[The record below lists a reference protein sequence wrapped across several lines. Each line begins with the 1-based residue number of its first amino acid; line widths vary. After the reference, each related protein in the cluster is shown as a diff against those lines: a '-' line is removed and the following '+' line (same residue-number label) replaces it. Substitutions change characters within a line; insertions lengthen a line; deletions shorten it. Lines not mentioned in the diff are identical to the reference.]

1 MKKILIVDDGIE
13 FDSILV
19 RKKPFGGAE
28 IAFVSL
34 IEALAK
40 LKKFKITVFN
50 NCLNTGEINN
60 VFWKKLDKNIY
71 QEDFD
76 ILIVNR
82 GDKFLNFKPSCKK
95 RLFWIHNPAKYLLKY
110 RYLSKLILNKF
121 IIIFSSE
128 YHLNTYP
135 SWAPAKDRIIIP
147 YGVENYFFSKKKNIR
162 SIPKPNAIFT
172 SNPLRGLDWLLE
184 VWEKKIFPL
193 VDGAKLNLYSGTSN
207 YGSFGE
213 KHFFKVKKILE
224 RAKELKKKGVSV
236 HKPINRKQL
245 FKKIKESRIFLYA
258 GSDEETFCMSAAE
271 SQMLLTPGVVK
282 NFGCMHDR
290 IINGKTGYVC
300 DTDEDFCKK
309 SIKLLCDDKLWKQM
323 HSNLSNY
330 NHHFSWEEIAKK
342 WEKVIDL
349 NY

>member
-1 MKKILIVDDGIE
+1 MHH
-13 FDSILV
+13 
-19 RKKPFGGAE
+19 A
-28 IAFVSL
+28 A
-34 IEALAK
+34 AK
-40 LKKFKITVFN
+40 L
-50 NCLNTGEINN
+50 N

-95 RLFWIHNPAKYLLKY
+95 RFFWIHNPAKYLLKY

-128 YHLNTYP
+128 YHLKTYP
-135 SWAPAKDRIIIP
+135 RWAPAKDRVIIP
-147 YGVENYFFSKKKNIR
+147 YGVENYFFAKKKNRRIA
-162 SIPKPNAIFT
+162 PKPNAIFT

-184 VWEKKIFPL
+184 IWEKKILPN
-193 VDGAKLNLYSGTSN
+193 VNGAKLNLYSGTSN
-207 YGSFGE
+207 YGSFGK
-213 KHFFKVKKILE
+213 KHFFKV
-224 RAKELKKKGVSV
+224 LKKKGVSIY
-236 HKPINRKQL
+236 KPIEREQL

-271 SQMLLTPGVVK
+271 SQMLSTPGVVK

-300 DTDEDFCKK
+300 DTDQDFYKK
-309 SIKLLCDDKLWKQM
+309 SIKLLSDDKLWERI
-323 HSNLSNY
+323 HSNLINN
-330 NHHFSWEEIAKK
+330 NHHFSWEKIAKK
-342 WEKVIDL
+342 WEKLID
-349 NY
+349 